1 MLVCRVVG
9 SAVST
14 IKDQQLKGFKLL
26 VVREVTPQNNRLV
39 GRGFLAVDAVGAGDG
54 ELVFVTTGSSARHAE
69 RINNQNI
76 PCDATIVGILDSI
89 DMGGKRSYRSSD
101 S

>member
-1 MLVCRVVG
+1 MLICRVVG

-14 IKDQQLKGFKLL
+14 VKDQQLGGLKLL
-26 VVREVTPQNNRLV
+26 VVREVTPQNRVV

-54 ELVFVTTGSSARHAE
+54 EVVCVVTGSSARYAE
-69 RINNQNI
+69 RLGNRYL

-89 DMGGKRSYRSSD
+89 DVDGENSYRAGNN
-101 S
+101 